1 MTNLLDE
8 LIKKRVSSLPFR
20 ISENPEYVLLS
31 REETAALLGVQ
42 TNTLAV
48 WALHQRY
55 TLPYVKVGRRVKYRL
70 SDVLCFIEKNLH
82 LGGGV

>member
-1 MTNLLDE
+1 MSSLLDE
-8 LIKKRVSSLPFR
+8 LIKKRATSLPHWIF
-20 ISENPEYVLLS
+20 ENPEYVLLS

-55 TLPYVKVGRRVKYRL
+55 ALPYVKVGRRVKYRL
-70 SDVLCFIEKNLH
+70 SDVLCFIEKNVQPGRCL
-82 LGGGV
+82 